1 MTARQFHKLYKEIQ
15 YRYNPWKEQVIIVT
29 TTGEMVKELTRSDK
43 EFHLFCNG
51 KEDVKG
57 LDAIDQRVTEM
68 INNGEVT
75 NIYIDSL

>member
-1 MTARQFHKLYKEIQ
+1 MTKRQLHKLYKEIQ
-15 YRYNPWKEQVIIVT
+15 YKYNPWKEQVIIVT

-43 EFHLFCNG
+43 EFHLFCNS